1 MLYNDPKANEQTL
14 RKMDE
19 RESNDK
25 HEKPDRA
32 SHDFAHPQKTPKKK
46 EVRVFFKSLRKR
58 TDQAAIEQVFSKY
71 GELQMVRLPFSET
84 KKKNLG
90 YGYVVFKDQEI
101 GMDMILHV
109 KRVKIEGKII
119 KLREFDVNRQ
129 KKYKEVENLSKI
141 VRVYSQSRKYA
152 AIYDNKNNCAVDG
165 QLEFL
170 RSHKSN
176 QKKVSAY
183 HTLCN
188 LHVIKPTHTFYHR
201 VGRDTAASETYI
213 NYEWRLVNRK

>member
-1 MLYNDPKANEQTL
+1 MLYNDSKSKQLTNNEMNERAHCETQEKADSAAHNSQPNPKPA
-14 RKMDE
+14 
-19 RESNDK
+19 
-25 HEKPDRA
+25 
-32 SHDFAHPQKTPKKK
+32 KKK
-46 EVRVFFKSLRKR
+46 EIRVFFKSLRKR

-71 GELQMVRLPFSET
+71 GDLQLVRLPFSET

-129 KKYKEVENLSKI
+129 KKYKEVENLSQI
-141 VRVYSQSRKYA
+141 VRHYSRTRHGA
-152 AIYDNKNNCAVDG
+152 ANCDNQNNRAVDP

-170 RSHKSN
+170 CRHRAN

-188 LHVIKPTHTFYHR
+188 LHVIKPTHTYYHR
-201 VGRDTAASETYI
+201 VGRDTAASEASI

>member
-1 MLYNDPKANEQTL
+1 MLYNETEQKHHTSK
-14 RKMDE
+14 KMDE
-19 RESNDK
+19 RPKVEDQ
-25 HEKPDRA
+25 EKAIHTVQSSEPA
-32 SHDFAHPQKTPKKK
+32 QKQTKKK
-46 EVRVFFKSLRKR
+46 EIRVFFKSLRKR

-71 GELQMVRLPFSET
+71 GELQLVRLPFSET

-90 YGYVVFKDQEI
+90 YGFVVFKDQEI
-101 GMDMILHV
+101 GMDLIAHV
-109 KRVKIEGKII
+109 KRLKIEGKII

-129 KKYKEVENLSKI
+129 KKYKEVENLSQI
-141 VRVYSQSRKYA
+141 ARCYSRSRKA
-152 AIYDNKNNCAVDG
+152 GQIRSNENICAVDQ

-170 RSHKSN
+170 RRHRGN
-176 QKKVSAY
+176 QKKVSAL

-188 LHVIKPTHTFYHR
+188 LHVIKPTHTYYHR